1 MSFLDTWKS
10 WGKGKKI
17 GSIIG
22 VCCVLIIIFALV
34 GGFGSSDVNTSSDSN
49 DPFNGHDARL
59 ENVTI
64 SSSYGYFDVD
74 GKIMFKNDESY
85 ADVSAEVTLKDGSKI
100 SESIV
105 KNWND
110 VKKDQ
115 WYQLDGNLF
124 STSGN
129 DYTLSDIQ
137 SADFIF
143 NGDVIYTWKNK

>member
-1 MSFLDTWKS
+1 MSFLDTWKE

-17 GSIIG
+17 ASILG
-22 VCCVLIIIFALV
+22 VCCILIIIVAVL
-34 GGFGSSDVNTSSDSN
+34 GGFGSSDVNTDPN
-49 DPFNGHDARL
+49 DPFNGKNVKL
-59 ENVTI
+59 ENVSI

-85 ADVSAEVTLKDGSKI
+85 ASLGAEVTLKDGSKV

-124 STSGN
+124 STSGQE
-129 DYTLSDIQ
+129 YSVSDLQ
-137 SADFIF
+137 TVDFTY
-143 NGDVIYTWKNK
+143 NGDVVYTWTNK